1 MVDEYSIVTIRRPI
15 DRLLVQTAYR
25 ASCGGTGSLRPSR
38 GHGVPRIFRR
48 SCAALTTGGE
58 RGSRIG
64 LPTRRLG
71 LPQINRGGL
80 SLISAFE
87 LEAQPLAFMQVA
99 DT

>member
-15 DRLLVQTAYR
+15 DRLLFKPLIEHLV
-25 ASCGGTGSLRPSR
+25 GGAGSLRPSR

-48 SCAALTTGGE
+48 SCAALTTSGE

>member
-1 MVDEYSIVTIRRPI
+1 MV
-15 DRLLVQTAYR
+15 
-25 ASCGGTGSLRPSR
+25 GTGSLRPFR

-48 SCAALTTGGE
+48 SRAALTTRGEGGA
-58 RGSRIG
+58 GSG
-64 LPTRRLG
+64 SRRLG

-87 LEAQPLAFMQVA
+87 LEAQPLAFMQIA

>member
-15 DRLLVQTAYR
+15 DRLLVQAAYR

-48 SCAALTTGGE
+48 SCAALTTSGE

-71 LPQINRGGL
+71 LPQIDRGGL